1 MHRFFCSIN
10 FRFFRAVSLS
20 CLRFSTSWGSMSVT
34 VEDCSCTDGSTGA
47 VTSKTSWDS
56 TENVPSLRF
65 PALSGMTQVSWLRHP
80 NCTHFAR
87 TAVLLGFPRGA
98 DIGQGFFLPSHCF
111 DPCEEILKR
120 RNPGEE
126 DPCLV
131 GLREVQ
137 EETSVKTVEFPT
149 IKSRRISNTLLASA
163 ITLYL
168 PVTKWSEQMVLD
180 FGGLYDDPSGFSRW
194 SAVSH
199 LSLRSGFKCRFGNSK
214 NDLFTSLTPS
224 YLWSLFVQPTTTQFL
239 GILTNFNAKT
249 CCVTR
254 SLWQLLRCCC
264 QRLPGCYLII
274 HKRSRMLRV
283 EN

>member
-1 MHRFFCSIN
+1 MVRQGQSRRKLPEIQ
-10 FRFFRAVSLS
+10 R
-20 CLRFSTSWGSMSVT
+20 SMSLR
-34 VEDCSCTDGSTGA
+34 
-47 VTSKTSWDS
+47 WDFQHCQEWPKFHDS
-56 TENVPSLRF
+56 
-65 PALSGMTQVSWLRHP
+65 RHP

-111 DPCEEILKR
+111 DPCEEILKGR
-120 RNPGEE
+120 HPGEE

-224 YLWSLFVQPTTTQFL
+224 YLWSLFVQPITTQFL

-283 EN
+283 GNNYFSIFQPDCY

>member
-1 MHRFFCSIN
+1 MDPHQNRLTLVQRRTCK
-10 FRFFRAVSLS
+10 
-20 CLRFSTSWGSMSVT
+20 LRHTQ
-34 VEDCSCTDGSTGA
+34 GA
-47 VTSKTSWDS
+47 VFAYAISVARICDDYQQW
-56 TENVPSLRF
+56 PSGWR
-65 PALSGMTQVSWLRHP
+65 PTRQVTALPCRLS
-80 NCTHFAR
+80 
-87 TAVLLGFPRGA
+87 AVDRSPLWGNIEG
-98 DIGQGFFLPSHCF
+98 
-111 DPCEEILKR
+111 
-120 RNPGEE
+120 
-126 DPCLV
+126 
-131 GLREVQ
+131 
-137 EETSVKTVEFPT
+137 TSVKTIEFPT
-149 IKSRRISNTLLASA
+149 IKSHRISNTLLASA

-239 GILTNFNAKT
+239 GILTTFNAKT

-283 EN
+283 ENSACPSLSLSLLSLKSIFSQHS